1 MSLTPEEASML
12 ADLQSRSQDTSDA
25 GEVAEAVALAVSC
38 VASDVAHAVDS
49 GESRE
54 LYAAQ
59 ERADRADRRVSE
71 LEAQVQEANDR
82 LAAMAEVT
90 IVAGA
95 LESVSE
101 PEPQVVEVPAPVVD
115 PPVTEVVDDT
125 QTAPEVTGEEPPA
138 PKRKRSSLYGKR

>member
-1 MSLTPEEASML
+1 MALTPEEAAQL
-12 ADLQSRSQDTSDA
+12 ADLQSRDQEPDGA
-25 GEVAEAVALAVSC
+25 AEVAEAVALAVSC

-59 ERADRADRRVSE
+59 ERADRAERRVTE
-71 LEAQVQEANDR
+71 LELQVQEANDR
-82 LAAMAEVT
+82 LASMAEVT

-101 PEPQVVEVPAPVVD
+101 PEVVEVPVAAPE
-115 PPVTEVVDDT
+115 PEVTEVVDDT
-125 QTAPEVTGEEPPA
+125 TGAAPVTEDEAPA
-138 PKRKRSSLYGKR
+138 PKRKRNTLYGKR